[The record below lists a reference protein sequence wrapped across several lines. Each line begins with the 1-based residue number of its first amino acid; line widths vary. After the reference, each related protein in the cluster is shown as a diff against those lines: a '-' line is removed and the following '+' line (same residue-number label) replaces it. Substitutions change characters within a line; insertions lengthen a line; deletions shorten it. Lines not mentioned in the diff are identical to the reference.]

1 MTESP
6 VNQADHWSLF
16 HRIAFRFAAIFLS
29 LYILPFP
36 FDKVPGVHVLA
47 QGYSKAWHAIAV
59 WVGDH
64 ALNLPQP
71 ITHFNDGGDK
81 MYDYV
86 FLLIVTVLA
95 LFTTAVWSFLDRR
108 RLSYPVGYYWVQVW
122 VRYYLGSVFVFY
134 GMIKVFHL
142 QMPSPTLFELV
153 EPFGNKT
160 PMGLAWSY
168 VGFSPVFSAF
178 VGMAEVIAGILL
190 FFRRTMTLGAL
201 IGGVVM
207 LNVVVM
213 NLTFHVPVKLYSS
226 VLFFMIIF
234 LVLPDVGRLT
244 RMLVLNKPTEAIK
257 RRQFLKTRWLRNT
270 AIVVKILFITTVV
283 IGNVAGCFQRTKT
296 SGDGRERSP
305 LYGIYNVTQFIVN
318 GDTLAPLTTDS
329 IRWRQLITDFPD
341 HAHVKLMN
349 DSIAYYPVVW
359 DTLARSLTV
368 TAWPSTKQSIL
379 QLEKTSDL
387 LRLHGTMGLDSVE
400 IKLRRRDLESFP
412 LKGTRFRWIQEY
424 P

>member
-1 MTESP
+1 MTKSSI
-6 VNQADHWSLF
+6 NHADHWPLF
-16 HRIAFRFAAIFLS
+16 RRIAFRFAAIFLF

-59 WVGDH
+59 WVGNH
-64 ALNLPQP
+64 VLNLPQP

-95 LFTTAVWSFLDRR
+95 LFIAALWSFLDRR
-108 RLSYPVGYYWVQVW
+108 RLSYPVVYYWVQVL
-122 VRYYLGSVFVFY
+122 VRYYLGWVFVFY

-142 QMPSPTLFELV
+142 QMSSPTLFELV

-178 VGMAEVIAGILL
+178 VGFAEVIAGVLL
-190 FFRRTMTLGAL
+190 FFRRTATLGAL

-213 NLTFHVPVKLYSS
+213 NFTFHIPVKLYSS
-226 VLFFMIIF
+226 VLFIMTLF
-234 LVLPDVGRLT
+234 LVLPDAGRLAHI
-244 RMLVLNKPTEAIK
+244 LVLNKPTEATK
-257 RRQFLKTRWLRNT
+257 RRQFLETRWLRNA
-270 AIVVKILFITTVV
+270 AIAVKILFITTVV
-283 IGNVAGCFQRTKT
+283 IGNVASCFQRMRI

-305 LYGIYNVTQFIVN
+305 VYGIYDVTQFIVN
-318 GDTLAPLTTDS
+318 GDTLAPLATDS

-341 HAHVKLMN
+341 HIHVKLMN

-359 DTLARSLTV
+359 DTTARELTIN
-368 TAWPSTKQSIL
+368 AWPSTKKSIL
-379 QLEKTSDL
+379 QFENVSDS

-400 IKLRRRDLESFP
+400 ISFQQRNLESFH
-412 LKGTRFRWIQEY
+412 LIGTRFRWIHS